1 VIEICTVVRANQDP
15 RTVFEYQ
22 RLQTQIDLC
31 LSVAESHGV
40 STDDIHI
47 YKDEGLSG
55 SAKSAPN
62 LDKLLSKIAE
72 YGSIYVPSLTRIS
85 RDGIRAAEAINLI
98 LSSAT
103 TIWCCDTGEQITNL
117 QKPSLIAKRD

>member
-1 VIEICTVVRANQDP
+1 MSYPEINLAKEAIMPQATTRKVAIYARTNQDP
-15 RTVFEYQ
+15 RTVFEY
-22 RLQTQIDLC
+22 RRIQTQIDLC

-40 STDDIHI
+40 SMDDIHI

-62 LDKLLSKIAE
+62 LDKLLSKIAK

-85 RDGIRAAEAINLI
+85 RDGISRPI
-98 LSSAT
+98 L
-103 TIWCCDTGEQITNL
+103 L
-117 QKPSLIAKRD
+117 